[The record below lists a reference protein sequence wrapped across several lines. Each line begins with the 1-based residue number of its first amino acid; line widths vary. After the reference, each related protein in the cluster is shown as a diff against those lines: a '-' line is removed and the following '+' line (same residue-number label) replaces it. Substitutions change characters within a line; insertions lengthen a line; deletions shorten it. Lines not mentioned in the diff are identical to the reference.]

1 MTLNVKNYTWTQT
14 ESTVNILVPIKGARA
29 SNVDIVS
36 TDEYLKVHFPPFLFE
51 AFLFEMVD
59 DSRST
64 AKIGNGVIVFTL
76 QKRACRLWEHLM
88 VQTNDKETMREIRE
102 RAQQQFQQKVCAESR
117 EKAEKQHADKKYALQ
132 TMIQLEKAEKDR
144 IQKMKD
150 AEREKTSAELEA
162 LQQRQEAQEKDQHD
176 INNQI
181 QERAED
187 QKSRFKV
194 FTKFREACNNLKKK
208 KAAKLPPE
216 RPRGNIRFAFTPR
229 AFPTALRESQM
240 AEEEEWLRAQAEA
253 RGAASADALELTDL
267 TKEERNPD
275 WLKDKGDKCFRVGDY
290 MGALNAYSLA
300 IRINKKIPA
309 LFSNRAACHLMLK
322 NLHKAI
328 QDATEALEL
337 LTPAVAANATARLRP
352 TVRRGT
358 AFCLLQLYEEGLQD
372 YEAALKID
380 PHNQAL
386 QADTQSIRDIIQ
398 TSSARQLH

>member
-14 ESTVNILVPIKGARA
+14 ESTVNIRVPIKGARA

-88 VQTNDKETMREIRE
+88 VHTNDKETMREIRE

-132 TMIQLEKAEKDR
+132 TMIQLEKEEKDR

-150 AEREKTSAELEA
+150 AEREKASAELEA

-176 INNQI
+176 IDNQI

-328 QDATEALEL
+328 QDASEDPPHQTEATWSLVAMEIALVCVVGAPTL
-337 LTPAVAANATARLRP
+337 LTWACWDLSSSC
-352 TVRRGT
+352 G
-358 AFCLLQLYEEGLQD
+358 D
-372 YEAALKID
+372 ALCD
-380 PHNQAL
+380 
-386 QADTQSIRDIIQ
+386 DG
-398 TSSARQLH
+398 

>member
-14 ESTVNILVPIKGARA
+14 ESTVNIRVPIKGARA

-88 VQTNDKETMREIRE
+88 VHTNDKETMREIRE

-132 TMIQLEKAEKDR
+132 TMIQLEKEEKDR

-150 AEREKTSAELEA
+150 AEREKASAELEA

-176 INNQI
+176 IDNQI

-328 QDATEALEL
+328 QDASEALEL

-386 QADTQSIRDIIQ
+386 QADTQSIRDVIQ

>member
-1 MTLNVKNYTWTQT
+1 MV
-14 ESTVNILVPIKGARA
+14 RR
-29 SNVDIVS
+29 SNLS
-36 TDEYLKVHFPPFLFE
+36 FALK
-51 AFLFEMVD
+51 
-59 DSRST
+59 
-64 AKIGNGVIVFTL
+64 IVFFLKPDLKNLTC
-76 QKRACRLWEHLM
+76 ASD
-88 VQTNDKETMREIRE
+88 DKEAMKEIRE
-102 RAQQQFQQKVCAESR
+102 RAQQQFLQKVCAESR

-132 TMIQLEKAEKDR
+132 TMIQLEKEVKDR

-176 INNQI
+176 INDQI

-328 QDATEALEL
+328 QDASEALEL

-386 QADTQSIRDIIQ
+386 QADTQSIRDVIQ